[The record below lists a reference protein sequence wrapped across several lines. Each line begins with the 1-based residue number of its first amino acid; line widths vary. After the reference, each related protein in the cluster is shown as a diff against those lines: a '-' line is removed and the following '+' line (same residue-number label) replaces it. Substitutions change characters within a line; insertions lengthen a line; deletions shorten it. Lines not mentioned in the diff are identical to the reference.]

1 MGEEACS
8 DRRATPQISTTDV
21 FPNTPPPGRTNKYSW
36 MLVCTVWW
44 CLLEHILSAG
54 FYYDK
59 VHQGTNGFY
68 GSFSGNSVSQL
79 DYRDSGFTNG
89 TVNMFKYITSSRGN
103 RLNVQT
109 FQKVPGGFEQ
119 TSFQNRAGSCGSS
132 GKQYFSQTH
141 ALTGS
146 R

>member
-54 FYYDK
+54 FYYK
-59 VHQGTNGFY
+59 QVHQGTNGFS
-68 GSFSGNSVSQL
+68 GSFNSNSVSQL
-79 DYRDSGFTNG
+79 DYQKSGFANQTSHLLR
-89 TVNMFKYITSSRGN
+89 YITTSTAN
-103 RLNVQT
+103 RVNVQT
-109 FQKVPGGFEQ
+109 FQKLPSSYQ
-119 TSFQNRAGSCGSS
+119 QSSFLNRAYSCGSAS
-132 GKQYFSQTH
+132 KQCFSQVQS
-141 ALTGS
+141 LTGS